1 MYTQDKKVSPSKK
14 VTMEETKLNGIL
26 ILDKPK
32 GITSHDVVDIVRRLF
47 KIKKVGHAGTLDP
60 IATGV
65 LVVLIGRATKKSDL
79 LASSDKEYEARL
91 RLGVT
96 TDTGD
101 AFGKAIGTSQLQGL
115 DSELVEKAIMGFKGE
130 IEQMP
135 PMFSAVKFKGKRLY
149 KWARKG
155 ITVPRKARKVTIR
168 NICIKEISLPDIV
181 FDVSCSKGTY
191 IRQLCMDIG
200 GKLGCGAHMAELRRL
215 RAGDFHISQAIDI
228 DRLKGLPEKELYNA
242 LIRL

>member
-1 MYTQDKKVSPSKK
+1 MKEGHP
-14 VTMEETKLNGIL
+14 NGIL
-26 ILDKPK
+26 IVDKPK
-32 GITSHDVVDIVRRLF
+32 GITSHDVVNIVRRLF
-47 KIKKVGHAGTLDP
+47 NVKEVGHAGTLDP

-65 LVVLIGRATKKSDL
+65 LIILIGEATKRSNF
-79 LASSDKEYEARL
+79 LASVDKEYRTTL
-91 RLGVT
+91 RLGIT

-101 AFGKAIGTSQLQGL
+101 AFGKIIASSQLQGL
-115 DSELVEKAIMGFKGE
+115 ERDLIEKTIMGFKGE

-135 PMFSAVKFKGKRLY
+135 PVFSAVKFKGRSLY

-155 ITVPRKARKVTIR
+155 ITVPRKARKVTVREIS
-168 NICIKEISLPDIV
+168 IKKISLPDIV

-215 RAGDFHISQAIDI
+215 KAGDFHISQAIDA
-228 DRLKGLPEKELYNA
+228 DRLRGLSEKELHNTLIA
-242 LIRL
+242 L